1 MNFSK
6 KLFLTKMLA
15 LKNEDT
21 WRLIAFDFKVIW
33 QINLLVMFDIYIA
46 PTNGR
51 LYEIPSVLRRLVRT
65 VAQELR
71 VEILH

>member
-6 KLFLTKMLA
+6 KLFLTKMFA

-21 WRLIAFDFKVIW
+21 WRLIAFNFKVIW
-33 QINLLVMFDIYIA
+33 QINLLVMFDIYIE
-46 PTNGR
+46 PTNGGR
-51 LYEIPSVLRRLVRT
+51 YEIPSVLRRFVRA
-65 VAQELR
+65 VAQKLH